1 MCETRSI
8 GRLREYKLHKMI
20 GKENERGEGEAA
32 RGGLPTETGAQ
43 DCQEESW
50 KESEKKERK
59 KERKMKREKTLTLA

>member
-1 MCETRSI
+1 
-8 GRLREYKLHKMI
+8 MI

-50 KESEKKERK
+50 KESEKKRERK
-59 KERKMKREKTLTLA
+59 KERWKERKH